1 MAVPAG
7 RLGLI
12 LKRMAETGE
21 RATQAHGGA
30 NVPTMSR
37 DATPTLADL
46 GIPRDRA
53 ENVAPRDII
62 PASSDR
68 QRQFED
74 GPKIQRRAGL
84 AYFAESRTTRLASH
98 ARCRSGQSHRPR

>member
-1 MAVPAG
+1 MTAKSARASARIVTRFRVKSSAEKPSITVVWARSRIAHASGAITMAVPAG

-30 NVPTMSR
+30 NVPTVSR

-53 ENVAPRDII
+53 ENV
-62 PASSDR
+62 
-68 QRQFED
+68 
-74 GPKIQRRAGL
+74 
-84 AYFAESRTTRLASH
+84 
-98 ARCRSGQSHRPR
+98 RSEEHTSEL